1 MRTNARESYAGG
13 VGESSAPG
21 VVSRE
26 AGKPDYF
33 LGVAEEIGGCPGEDV
48 SVVPETADGEKSS
61 VVLRA
66 DGLLHLRWA
75 PGVAIQVDDARE
87 AMAKVNE
94 LCQQEQHPMLVD
106 MAAVASVSREARGV
120 WSIPCGASRIALL
133 GTSPVDRVLANFF
146 LGVHVPPCPT
156 RFFTSRSEAMDW
168 LDAGA

>member
-1 MRTNARESYAGG
+1 M
-13 VGESSAPG
+13 
-21 VVSRE
+21 
-26 AGKPDYF
+26 
-33 LGVAEEIGGCPGEDV
+33 I
-48 SVVPETADGEKSS
+48 VVPDTADGGKAGVDLS
-61 VVLRA
+61 V
-66 DGLLHLRWA
+66 DGLLHLRWL
-75 PGVAIQVDDARE
+75 PGVDIQVEDARA

-156 RFFTSRSEAMDW
+156 RFFTSRSDALAW
-168 LDAGA
+168 LNPGA